1 MALPKGLS
9 VIGPM
14 HGGFDTILTYD
25 ALEFLAQLHRKFD
38 GTRRSLMAARE
49 TLQKQIDAGQP
60 IKFPVAD
67 HCLSWSVAPIPQDL
81 QRRHV
86 EITGPT
92 DRKMVI
98 NALNSG
104 SDMFMADFEDSLSPT
119 WKNSIEGQINMLA
132 ANKRTIEFKNPDG
145 SIRKL
150 KDQTACLLVRVRGWH
165 LDEKHI
171 ICDDKPMA
179 GALVD
184 FGLYFFHNVAVRLAN
199 GTAPYFY
206 LPKMES
212 RFECRLWNEIFQF
225 AEDYMKV
232 KRGTI
237 RATIM
242 VETLLAAV
250 EMEEMLYELR
260 DYACGMNAGR
270 WDYIF
275 SAIKRLQSKPEA
287 VFPDRKLVTMTV
299 PFMKAYTDRLV
310 KVCHSHGAS
319 AMGGMS
325 AFIPSRRDPEVNR
338 IAIEQVTTDKE
349 REVVDGFDGTWV
361 AHPDL
366 VKLARDIFVKG
377 LNGKDNQIEK
387 KRDDVIVCVDDLITI
402 KVENGFVSE
411 AGARL
416 NISVALQYL
425 NSWLQG
431 VGAVAINNL
440 MEDAATAEISR
451 GQLWQ
456 WLRHKTKLNDGRT
469 FSVDL
474 YNQFCSEELEKLGG
488 KDKQKFGHAATLL
501 NKLILSPSMDEFL
514 TLSAYE
520 VLTQDSAKLS

>member
-1 MALPKGLS
+1 MASSQGIN
-9 VIGPM
+9 VIGQM
-14 HGGFDTILTYD
+14 HDGFESILTKD
-25 ALEFLAQLHRKFD
+25 ALHFLAQLHCKFNKTRKE
-38 GTRRSLMAARE
+38 LLAARDN
-49 TLQKQIDAGQP
+49 LQKQIDVGTQ
-60 IKFPVAD
+60 IKYPSAD
-67 HCLSWSVAPIPQDL
+67 HSPTWSVAPIPKDL
-81 QRRHV
+81 QRRYV

-119 WKNSIEGQINMLA
+119 WKNLIEGQINLLA
-132 ANKRTIEFKNPDG
+132 ANKRIIEFKNPDG
-145 SIRKL
+145 SVRKL
-150 KDQTACLLVRVRGWH
+150 NDKTAMLLVRVRGWH
-165 LDEKHI
+165 LDEQHI
-171 ICDDKPMA
+171 ICDGLPLA

-184 FGLYFFHNVAVRLAN
+184 FGLYFYHNVFVRLAN

-212 RFECRLWNEIFQF
+212 RFECRLWNEVFQF
-225 AEDYMKV
+225 SEDYLKV
-232 KRGTI
+232 RRGTI

-250 EMEEMLYELR
+250 EMEEMLYELK

-275 SAIKRLQSKPEA
+275 SAIKRLQSKHDA
-287 VFPDRKLVTMTV
+287 VFPDRKLVGMTV

-310 KVCHSHGAS
+310 KICHSHGAS

-338 IAIEQVTTDKE
+338 IAMEQVTKDKE
-349 REVVDGFDGTWV
+349 REVNDGFDGTWV

-366 VKLARDIFVKG
+366 VKLAGDIFEKG

-387 KRDDVIVCVDDLITI
+387 KRGDVNVSVEDLITI
-402 KVENGFVSE
+402 KVQNGFISE

-416 NISVALQYL
+416 NVSVALQYL

-451 GQLWQ
+451 AQLWQ
-456 WLRHKTKLNDGRT
+456 WLKHKTVLNDGRT
-469 FSVDL
+469 FTVDL
-474 YNQFCSEELEKLGG
+474 YRQFADEELEKLGG
-488 KDKQKFGHAATLL
+488 KGKQRFADAAALL
-501 NKLILSPSMDEFL
+501 NKLILSPAMEEFL
-514 TLSAYE
+514 TLPAYD
-520 VLTQDSAKLS
+520 VLIQDSAKL